1 MKKDDSFL
9 TDLLYL
15 KIVNKL
21 HLQDAFR
28 IGIQKT
34 KSDENLMKI
43 SKISSPLQI
52 FFGELGCYFKIS
64 YTFIDF
70 AFEETLKTIL
80 STV

>member
-43 SKISSPLQI
+43 SKISLPL
-52 FFGELGCYFKIS
+52 
-64 YTFIDF
+64 
-70 AFEETLKTIL
+70 
-80 STV
+80 